1 MKSLRNMVCIIIGI
15 LVVGGMVVFAGV
27 PINAAEKVTLR
38 YWFPPSGDF
47 VNRLQKE
54 MVRKFCEIHPNVN
67 VVPLIVSTENNYT
80 KYLVAIAGGNP
91 PDVIQFFSPEIP
103 AWVGSLGALTPI
115 DEYVKKA
122 GIKEEDFI
130 PAAWKACVYGGHVY
144 ALPLSVDVSGF
155 LWNKDIFAE
164 VGLDPEKPPKT
175 IEELDKYAEKTTKYD
190 SKGRFIRAGFV
201 PWMAGFYLWGYI
213 FGGSFYD
220 PGTKTITAN
229 NPKNIKALEWIL
241 SYAKKYNVEK
251 IEGFR
256 KGFGSYATASAPFYV
271 GRVAMREDG
280 EWQPA
285 FIQRYAPNLNYGV
298 TWFPYPSGGIKH
310 VAYIGGANPVAI
322 PRGIKHLS
330 EAFDLVKWITSPAM
344 SKLWSSSVCNITSW
358 KSVTKDPEYLG
369 KAPPMF
375 KVFNEI
381 AREGLNF
388 SPPSIPV
395 ASLLGNELG
404 TAVEEVIRFRK
415 GSKEVLDEVTVKA
428 QREMD
433 RVLKR

>member
-1 MKSLRNMVCIIIGI
+1 MKAFKKLICVSLGFCLVAGMMV
-15 LVVGGMVVFAGV
+15 FTGV
-27 PINAAEKVTLR
+27 PVNAAEKITLR

-47 VNRLQKE
+47 VNKLQKE
-54 MVRKFCEIHPNVN
+54 MVGEFSKTHPNIDVK
-67 VVPLIVSTENNYT
+67 PLIVSTENNYT
-80 KYLVAIAGGNP
+80 KYLIAIAGGNP

-103 AWVGSLGALTPI
+103 TWVAKLNALTSI

-122 GIKEEDFI
+122 GIKEKDFI
-130 PAAWKACVYGGHVY
+130 PAAWEGCIYGGHVY

-164 VGLDPEKPPKT
+164 VGLDPEEPPKT
-175 IEELDKYAEKTTKYD
+175 MEELDKYAEKTTKYD
-190 SKGRFIRAGFV
+190 SKDRFIRAGFI
-201 PWMAGFYLWGYI
+201 PWMASFYLWSYV

-229 NPKNIKALEWIL
+229 NPKNIKALEWIV

-310 VAYIGGANPVAI
+310 VAYFGGVNPVAI
-322 PRGIKHLS
+322 PRGVKHVS
-330 EAFDLVKWITSPAM
+330 EAFDLVEWITSPAM

-358 KSVTKDPEYLG
+358 KLVTKDPEYLE

-381 AREGLNF
+381 AREGVNF
-388 SPPSIPV
+388 SPPRIPV
-395 ASLLGNELG
+395 KSFLYDEL
-404 TAVEEVIRFRK
+404 TTIVEEVIRLRK
-415 GSKEVLDEVTVKA
+415 TPKEALDEVTVKV
-428 QREMD
+428 QKELD
-433 RVLKR
+433 KILK